1 MRKLKSSLL
10 IPLLMLITPHVFG
23 QNHSKPNIV
32 IIYSDDVGYGDL
44 SCYGATKIK
53 TPNIDKIASEGIR
66 FTNSHTTSST
76 CTPARFGL
84 LTGQYPWRKQGTGIA
99 AGNAGSIID
108 PNQYTLADLFHDE
121 GYKTAA
127 IGKWHLGL
135 GGAEGPDWNGN
146 IKPSPND
153 LGFDYSFIIPATPDR
168 VPTVYV
174 ENHHVY
180 NLDAKDPMQVS
191 YQQKVGDLPTGIEH
205 PELLKYPAD
214 KQHSGTIINGVSRI
228 GYMSGGKSAWW
239 NDENMSDDITQRAMN
254 FIEENKNH
262 PFFLYFA
269 IQDVH
274 VPRVPNPRF
283 VGKSGLGARGDALLE
298 LDENTGKVLKLLN
311 QLHLSENTIVIFS
324 SDNGPV
330 INDGYNDESTRLLNG
345 HTPWGPMKGGKYSKY
360 DAGTRVP
367 MIIKWPN
374 IIKANQV
381 SEALWSQADFLAS
394 MADLLKRQLPLYAGP
409 DSQDMLPVMLG
420 KIKVGRDNLVEQG
433 LFKGLA
439 IIKGDWK
446 YIAPSNGPAFMKD
459 KNMEIGDSKQ
469 PQLYNMKD
477 DIGEKYNLASQY
489 PEKVAELDLLLK
501 SIENQKK
508 TGTPNSSKIQ

>member
-1 MRKLKSSLL
+1 MTKSRISLF
-10 IPLLMLITPHVFG
+10 IPLLLLFSPHVFG
-23 QNHSKPNIV
+23 QNHSKPNVV

-53 TPNIDKIASEGIR
+53 TPNIDKIAEQGIR
-66 FTNSHTTSST
+66 FKNSHTTSST
-76 CTPARFGL
+76 CTPSRFGL

-108 PNQYTLADLFHDE
+108 PNQYTLADLFHED

-135 GGAEGPDWNGN
+135 GGVQGPDWNGE

-153 LGFDYSFIIPATPDR
+153 LGFDYSFVIPATPDR

-174 ENHHVY
+174 ENHHVA
-180 NLDAKDPMQVS
+180 NADKNDPITVS
-191 YQQKVGDLPTGIEH
+191 YNQKVGDLPTGLEH

-228 GYMSGGKSAWW
+228 GYMSGGKAAWW
-239 NDENMSDDITQRAMN
+239 NDENMSDDITKRALN
-254 FIEENKNH
+254 FIKENKNN

-298 LDENTGKVLKLLN
+298 LDENTGKILKLLD

-330 INDGYNDESTRLLNG
+330 INDGYHDKSVQLLQD

-367 MIIKWPN
+367 MMIKWPK
-374 IIKANQV
+374 IIKAHQV
-381 SEALWSQADFLAS
+381 SSALWSQVDFLAS
-394 MADLLKRQLPLYAGP
+394 MADLLKRPLPVSAGP

-420 KIKVGRDNLVEQG
+420 KAKTGRDHLVEQG

-439 IIKGDWK
+439 VIKGNWK
-446 YIAPSNGPAFMKD
+446 YIAPSNGPSFMKD
-459 KNMEIGDSKQ
+459 KNMQTGDSKI
-469 PQLYNMKD
+469 PQLYNLKD
-477 DIGEKYNLASQY
+477 DIGEKNNLAAKY
-489 PEKVAELDLLLK
+489 PDKVKELADLL
-501 SIENQKK
+501 
-508 TGTPNSSKIQ
+508 TKIQEEEGK